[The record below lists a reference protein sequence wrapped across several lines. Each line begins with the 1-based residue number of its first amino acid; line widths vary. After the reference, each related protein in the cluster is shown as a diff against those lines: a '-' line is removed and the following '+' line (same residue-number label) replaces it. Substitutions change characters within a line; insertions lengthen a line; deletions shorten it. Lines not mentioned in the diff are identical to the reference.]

1 MPKNQNKN
9 NLQNQELKMIYK
21 KTGKVDSKNNNK
33 TKEIEPAEKTA
44 DTKKV
49 EGDNKTFKNIHTT
62 PAEEQQLENDSS
74 DFESIK
80 K

>member
-1 MPKNQNKN
+1 MPRNKN
-9 NLQNQELKMIYK
+9 KNSSQNQELKPIQK
-21 KTGKVDSKNNNK
+21 KVVDMNLKNNDK
-33 TKEIEPAEKTA
+33 TEEIEPLEKTA
-44 DTKKV
+44 DTEKV
-49 EGDNKTFKNIHTT
+49 EGENKIFKNIHIT